1 VSGVSDSSWYSR
13 FQVEAAGRPESDIVW
28 TDAESESPE
37 PVRKPTRAEKLSI
50 VLVGVFAIG
59 FIALMAVTL
68 IVAVYISRH

>member
-1 VSGVSDSSWYSR
+1 VTGVSDSSWYSR

-28 TDAESESPE
+28 TDAEIRISGTGSQTDAR
-37 PVRKPTRAEKLSI
+37 RKTLDRI
-50 VLVGVFAIG
+50 VGVFAIG